1 MNIIGKI
8 DWVGVNDRRKQLFE
22 NLWPLPYGVAYNS
35 YIINDEKTALVDTI
49 DHSMATGYL
58 DRIAACLQG
67 RPLDYLI
74 INHMEPD
81 HAGMIG
87 ALVKQYPA
95 VRIIGNKKTF
105 QLLTA
110 YFGISENLQEITEN
124 SRLELGHHHLQFL
137 LTPWVHWP
145 ETMMTYD
152 TTEQLLFTGDAFG
165 SFGTL
170 DGGIFDDQVHV
181 ERYEDEALRYY
192 SNIVGQ
198 FSLMVQKAIAKLK
211 SIPVR
216 IVCPTHGLVW
226 RSQPS
231 KIIDWYDRWSRHEAQ
246 PGVVIAFASMYGHTE
261 AMADHIARCLAGQ
274 GIRDIRL
281 FDVSKTHLSF
291 LLSEIWK
298 FRGVIL
304 GSCTYN
310 GYAHP
315 LLELLCT
322 KLTHIKPKNKMA
334 GAFGTYS
341 WNGGA
346 VNYIKKTLETL
357 EWPLAADAIEVPGN
371 PAHTPTGGYD
381 QLAAAMAVAVG
392 SSSKQ

>member
-1 MNIIGKI
+1 MHIIGQI
-8 DWVGVNDRRKQLFE
+8 EWVGVNDRRKQLFE
-22 NLWPLPYGVAYNS
+22 NLWPLPHGVAYNS
-35 YIINDEKTALVDTI
+35 YLINDEKTALVDTV
-49 DHSMATGYL
+49 DHSAAADYL
-58 DRIAACLQG
+58 NRLAGRLQG

-95 VRIIGNKKTF
+95 LRIVGNKKTF
-105 QLLTA
+105 GILSA
-110 YFGISENLQEITEN
+110 YFGIRENLQEITEGD
-124 SRLELGHHHLQFL
+124 RLELGHHTLQFI

-170 DGGIFDDQVHV
+170 DGGIFDDEVHV
-181 ERYEDEALRYY
+181 ERYESEALRYY

-198 FSLMVQKAIAKLK
+198 FSISVQKAIGKLK
-211 SIPVR
+211 GVPVR
-216 IVCPTHGLVW
+216 IICPTHGLIW
-226 RSQPS
+226 RSQPA

-246 PGVVIAFASMYGHTE
+246 PGVVIAFASMYGYTE
-261 AMADHIARCLAGQ
+261 AIADNIARCLAGQ
-274 GIRDIRL
+274 GMRDIRL

-291 LLSEIWK
+291 LLGEIWK
-298 FRGVIL
+298 YRGVLL
-304 GSCTYN
+304 GSSTYN
-310 GYAHP
+310 GNAHP
-315 LLELLCT
+315 MMELLCT
-322 KLTHIKPKNKMA
+322 KLTHIKPKNKVA

-346 VNYIKKTLETL
+346 VGYIKKTFESL
-357 EWPLAADAIEVPGN
+357 EWPLVADAIEVPGN
-371 PAHTPTGGYD
+371 PAYAAADGYD
-381 QLAAAMAVAVG
+381 RLAAAMMEAVG
-392 SSSKQ
+392 SKQ

>member
-1 MNIIGKI
+1 MTVSISDKISWIGA
-8 DWVGVNDRRKQLFE
+8 NDRRKQLFE

-35 YIINDEKTALVDTI
+35 YIINDEHTALVDTI
-49 DHSMATGYL
+49 DASVAADYL
-58 DRIAACLQG
+58 DRLAAHLQG

-95 VRIIGNKKTF
+95 VRLVGNKKTCN
-105 QLLTA
+105 LVTA
-110 YFGISENLQEITEN
+110 CFGIRENFLEVTDG
-124 SRLELGHHHLQFL
+124 SRLDLGHHKLQFIM
-137 LTPWVHWP
+137 TPWIHWP

-152 TTEQLLFTGDAFG
+152 ATEQLLFTGDAFG
-165 SFGTL
+165 SFGSL
-170 DGGIFDDQVHV
+170 DGGIFDDEVHV
-181 ERYEDEALRYY
+181 EHYEDEALRYY

-198 FSLMVQKAIAKLK
+198 FSNMVQKAIAKLK

-231 KIIDWYDRWSRHEAQ
+231 KIIDRYDRWSRHEAQ
-246 PGVVIAFASMYGHTE
+246 SGVVIAFASMYGNTE
-261 AMADHIARCLAGQ
+261 MMADRIARRLAEAGL
-274 GIRDIRL
+274 RDIRL

-298 FRGVIL
+298 YRGVIL

-315 LLELLCT
+315 MMELLCT
-322 KLTHIKPKNKMA
+322 KLGHIKPKNKVA
-334 GAFGTYS
+334 GAFGAYS

-346 VNYIKKTLETL
+346 VGHIKKTFEAL
-357 EWPLAADAIEVPGN
+357 EWPLVAEAVEVSGN
-371 PAHTPTGGYD
+371 PAH
-381 QLAAAMAVAVG
+381 AAANYDDLAKAMTETVRI
-392 SSSKQ
+392 KN

>member
-1 MNIIGKI
+1 MHITGKI
-8 DWVGVNDRRKQLFE
+8 DWIGVNDRRKQLFE
-22 NLWPLPYGVAYNS
+22 NLWPLPFGVAYNS
-35 YIINDEKTALVDTI
+35 YIINDEKTALVDTVDI
-49 DHSMATGYL
+49 TASAGYL
-58 DRIAACLQG
+58 DRIAGRLQG

-81 HAGMIG
+81 HAGMID

-95 VRIIGNKKTF
+95 IRIIGNKKTF
-105 QLLTA
+105 NILAA
-110 YFGISENLQEITEN
+110 YFGIRENLQEITEGD
-124 SRLELGHHHLQFL
+124 RLELGRHTLQFL
-137 LTPWVHWP
+137 LTPWIHWP

-170 DGGIFDDQVHV
+170 DGGVFDDQVRV

-198 FSLMVQKAIAKLK
+198 FSLMVQKAIVKLK

-226 RSQPS
+226 RSQPA
-231 KIIDWYDRWSRHEAQ
+231 KIIDWYDRWSRYEAQ
-246 PGVVIAFASMYGHTE
+246 PGVAIAFASMYGHTE
-261 AMADHIARCLAGQ
+261 AIADGIARSLAGQ
-274 GIRDIRL
+274 GVRDIRL

-298 FRGVIL
+298 FRGILL

-310 GYAHP
+310 GNAHP
-315 LLELLCT
+315 MMELLCT
-322 KLTHIKPKNKMA
+322 KLTHIKPKNKIA

-346 VNYIKKTLETL
+346 VSYIKKTLELL
-357 EWPLAADAIEVPGN
+357 EWPLAADAIELPGN
-371 PAHTPTGGYD
+371 PAHTAAGSYD
-381 QLAAAMAVAVG
+381 QLAARLI
-392 SSSKQ
+392 SDF

>member
-1 MNIIGKI
+1 MTYNIAGKI
-8 DWVGVNDRRKQLFE
+8 DWIGANDRRKHLFE
-22 NLWPLPYGVAYNS
+22 NLWPLPSGIAYNS
-35 YIINDEKTALVDTI
+35 YLINDEKTALVDTI
-49 DHSMATGYL
+49 DATVAAGYL
-58 DRIAACLQG
+58 DRIAARLHG

-87 ALVKQYPA
+87 ELIRQYPA
-95 VRIIGNKKTF
+95 IRIVGNKKTF
-105 QLLTA
+105 QLLA
-110 YFGISENLQEITEN
+110 AGFGPNENLQEVTES
-124 SRLELGHHHLQFL
+124 SRLSLGYHQLQFL

-152 TTEQLLFTGDAFG
+152 ETVQLLFTGDAFG

-170 DGGIFDDQVHV
+170 DGGIFDDEVHT
-181 ERYEDEALRYY
+181 ERYHYEALRYY
-192 SNIVGQ
+192 ANIVGQ
-198 FSLMVQKAIAKLK
+198 YSLMVQKAIAKLK
-211 SIPVR
+211 NIPLR
-216 IVCPTHGLVW
+216 IICPAHGLIW
-226 RSQPS
+226 RSQPA

-261 AMADHIARCLAGQ
+261 TMADRIARGLAWQ
-274 GIRDIRL
+274 GLQNVHL
-281 FDVSKTHLSF
+281 FDVSRTHLSF

-298 FRGVIL
+298 FRAVLL

-315 LLELLCT
+315 MMELLCT
-322 KLTHIKPKNKMA
+322 KLTHIKPKNKVA

-346 VNYIKKTLETL
+346 VNYIKKTFETL
-357 EWPLAADAIEVPGN
+357 EWPTPADAIEISGN
-371 PAHTPTGGYD
+371 PALAPGDTYNSF
-381 QLAAAMAVAVG
+381 AAAIAEAIKG
-392 SSSKQ
+392 KK

>member
-1 MNIIGKI
+1 MNITGKI
-8 DWVGVNDRRKQLFE
+8 DWVGANDRRKRLFE
-22 NLWPLPYGVAYNS
+22 NLWPLPCGVAYNS
-35 YIINDEKTALVDTI
+35 YLVSDEKTALVDTV
-49 DHSMATGYL
+49 DSAVAAGYL
-58 DRIAACLQG
+58 HRIDARLQG
-67 RPLDYLI
+67 RPLDYLV

-95 VRIIGNKKTF
+95 IRIVGNKKTF
-105 QLLTA
+105 KLLAA
-110 YFGISENLQEITEN
+110 YFGIGENLQEIDEDA
-124 SRLELGHHHLQFL
+124 LLDLGRHKLRFI

-170 DGGIFDDQVHV
+170 DGGIFDDEVCV

-192 SNIVGQ
+192 ANVVGQ
-198 FSLMVQKAIAKLK
+198 FSMMVQKAIVKLK
-211 SIPVR
+211 NIPVR
-216 IVCPTHGLVW
+216 IICPAHGLVW
-226 RSQPS
+226 RSRPS

-246 PGVVIAFASMYGHTE
+246 PGVVIAFASMYGNTE
-261 AMADHIARCLAGQ
+261 AMADNIARRLAERGM
-274 GIRDIRL
+274 RDVRI

-291 LLSEIWK
+291 LLREIWK
-298 FRGVIL
+298 YRGVIL

-315 LLELLCT
+315 MMELLCT
-322 KLTHIKPKNKMA
+322 KLTHIKPGNKVA
-334 GAFGTYS
+334 GTFGTHS

-346 VNYIKKTLETL
+346 VACMKKTFDAL
-357 EWPLAADAIEVPGN
+357 EWRMVADAIEVSGN
-371 PAHTPTGGYD
+371 PALAGADAGYD
-381 QLAAAMAVAVG
+381 ALAAAMAEAVNG
-392 SSSKQ
+392 MP